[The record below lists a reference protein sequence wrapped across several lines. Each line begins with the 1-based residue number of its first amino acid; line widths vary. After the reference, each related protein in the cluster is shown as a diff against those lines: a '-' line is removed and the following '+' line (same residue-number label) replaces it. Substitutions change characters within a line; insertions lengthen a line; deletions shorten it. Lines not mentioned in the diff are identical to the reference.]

1 MFRYSAQTGV
11 NPTLL
16 PIVIMVRA
24 IIADDEADSA
34 EVFAEFLRIHEV
46 DVLGIGKNGLE
57 GVELYVAHKP
67 DIVFLDLAMPQY
79 NGVYAAEKIKQID
92 PRAKIVIV
100 SAYDPSIVKRQ
111 LSGIQVYGVLQKPYV
126 LSEIQSVLYQKIN
139 A

>member
-1 MFRYSAQTGV
+1 
-11 NPTLL
+11 
-16 PIVIMVRA
+16 MVRA

-34 EVFAEFLRIHEV
+34 EVFAEFLRIHKV

-57 GVELYVAHKP
+57 GVELYKAHKP

-92 PRAKIVIV
+92 PRAKIVII
-100 SAYDPSIVKRQ
+100 SAYDPCIVKRQ
-111 LSGIQVYGVLQKPYV
+111 LAGIQVSGVLQKPYV
-126 LSEIQSVLYQKIN
+126 LSEIQSVLYPKIN